1 MENIAEL
8 IGQFGFPIVAMVG
21 LGYFIYFIWT
31 FIGEHI
37 DPALHEM
44 HIALI
49 RVIDK
54 TRMLDQD
61 MIRLQQKVN
70 VVLEYRAVQKII
82 EQANKE
88 RELESLKER
97 VNTSHVEKVK
107 AKQEET
113 GHDTKKN

>member
-1 MENIAEL
+1 MEGVAEL
-8 IGQFGFPIVAMVG
+8 INQYGFPIVAMVG

-37 DPALHEM
+37 DPALNNM

-70 VVLEYRAVQKII
+70 VVLEYRLVQKII
-82 EQANKE
+82 EHADKE
-88 RELESLKER
+88 RDLSILKEK
-97 VNTSHVEKVK
+97 VNTTQMNIKNK
-107 AKQEET
+107 NKET
-113 GHDTKKN
+113 GHDK